1 MKRTIVTWIAAAAVG
16 LLFAVAGARATGGE
30 PRFQVAQSGQ
40 GAFVVLDQETGA
52 WEHVA
57 TRPSA
62 QGMLTVMRGGFGED
76 FVQSRE
82 VSIRR

>member
-1 MKRTIVTWIAAAAVG
+1 MKRTIFALIAGVAVG
-16 LLFAVAGARATGGE
+16 LVFAVAGARATGGE

-52 WEHVA
+52 WEQVA

-62 QGMLTVMRGGFGED
+62 QGTLTVLRGGFGEE
-76 FVQSRE
+76 FVQTRE
-82 VSIRR
+82 MMIRR